1 MRTIILLITYA
12 LLTILLIPILLFCYP
27 IKFAQPII
35 LVTRWALWV
44 GQKIL
49 GIRLDASGIER
60 IDKRVPY
67 VFMANHQSLI
77 DGPLLYMLI
86 PQFVR
91 VLLKKEA
98 FRIPVIGQAMRQVG
112 FVAVDRK
119 GLKGGKKSIDRAT
132 RMIKEKGISF
142 LIFSEGTRSRDGKLQ
157 PFKRG
162 GFFLAVNSQVPI
174 FPVSI
179 KGSYALL
186 PKGSFFA
193 KNGKVGVIFHPPV
206 SVQGFDRDNLSQLM
220 GEVRSVIQ
228 SGLD

>member
-1 MRTIILLITYA
+1 MRTIVLFIVDA
-12 LLTILLIPILLFCYP
+12 LLAILLIPVLIFCYP
-27 IKFAQPII
+27 LKFAQPII
-35 LVTRWALWV
+35 LVSRWALWV

-77 DGPLLYMLI
+77 DGPLLYLII

-98 FRIPVIGQAMRQVG
+98 FRIPIIGQAMRQVG
-112 FVAVDRK
+112 FVSVDRK
-119 GLKGGKKSIDRAT
+119 GLRGGKKSIDRAT
-132 RMIKEKGISF
+132 CMIKEKGISF

-193 KNGKVGVIFHPPV
+193 KKGKVGLIFHPPV
-206 SVQGFDRDNLSQLM
+206 SVQGFDRNNLSQLM
-220 GEVRSVIQ
+220 GKVRSVIQ

>member
-1 MRTIILLITYA
+1 MRTIVLLIIYT
-12 LLTILLIPILLFCYP
+12 LLTILLIPLLLFCYP
-27 IKFAQPII
+27 LKFAQPII
-35 LVTRWALWV
+35 LIAKWVFWV

-67 VFMANHQSLI
+67 VFMANHLSLI
-77 DGPLLYMLI
+77 DGPLLFMLI

-112 FVAVDRK
+112 FVSVDRK

-142 LIFSEGTRSRDGKLQ
+142 LIFPEGTRSRDGKLQ

-179 KGSYALL
+179 NGSYALM

-193 KNGKVGVIFHPPV
+193 KKGKVGVIFHPPV
-206 SVQGFDRDNLSQLM
+206 SVQGFDRNNLSQLM
-220 GEVRSVIQ
+220 DKVRSVIQ

>member
-1 MRTIILLITYA
+1 MRTIVLLITYA

-27 IKFAQPII
+27 LKFAQPII
-35 LVTRWALWV
+35 LVARWALWV

-77 DGPLLYMLI
+77 DGPLLYLII

-112 FVAVDRK
+112 FVSVDRK
-119 GLKGGKKSIDRAT
+119 GLRGGKKSIDRAT
-132 RMIKEKGISF
+132 WMIKEKGISF

-179 KGSYALL
+179 QGSYALL

-193 KNGKVGVIFHPPV
+193 KKGKVGVIFHPPV
-206 SVQGFDRDNLSQLM
+206 SVQGFDRNNLSQLM
-220 GEVRSVIQ
+220 GKVRSVIQ